1 MEIFD
6 RSEFKMKHVTQEMLF
21 LLFKLKHKGMNVVQG
36 VVQGVPKVGLVF
48 QAQSERFNGGV

>member
-21 LLFKLKHKGMNVVQG
+21 LLFKLKHKGMYVVQG

>member
-1 MEIFD
+1 
-6 RSEFKMKHVTQEMLF
+6 MKHVTQEMLF
-21 LLFKLKHKGMNVVQG
+21 LLFKLKHKGMYVVQG